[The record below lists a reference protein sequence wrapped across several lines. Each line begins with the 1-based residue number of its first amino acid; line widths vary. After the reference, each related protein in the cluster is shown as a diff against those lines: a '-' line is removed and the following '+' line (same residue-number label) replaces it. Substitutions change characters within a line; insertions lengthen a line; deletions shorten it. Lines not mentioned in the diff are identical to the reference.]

1 MEAQLMLE
9 RANILLQQNRIS
21 DAEAQIRKALEQEP
35 RNSHA
40 LAMLS
45 RCYLSTRQYERA
57 IDTIRDAISLAPN
70 EGFYFY
76 LLGFA
81 QYKINQNFAAIQT
94 LQKAIQLNPYAG
106 EYFGLLAFLFID
118 ERRFEEALSKANEGL
133 ALEADNITCLNARAT
148 ALNKLR
154 RTGDAIV
161 SMNAALAQDPENEV
175 THNTVGWNL
184 LERGRNNDAQ
194 NHFMEA
200 LRINPD
206 YSGAKAGLKESLKSK
221 LLLYKWL
228 LQYSFWVRNQSKT
241 VRVALPIGFYI
252 AFRTLIGL
260 TEGNEHTEA
269 IAWILGAI
277 YLLFVFT
284 SWTIGSIANFVLLFH
299 PLGKYSLSNTERW
312 GALNTVCALLAGVV
326 AIALSGFG
334 NGTSYETAII
344 PVGIICISLA
354 LPLGRIE
361 YPVTFK
367 NKTWKQKY
375 AVGLIAFAFISLI
388 VVTIAPS
395 IFLTLFF
402 IYIVAFV
409 IYNWSGAVSA

>member
-1 MEAQLMLE
+1 
-9 RANILLQQNRIS
+9 
-21 DAEAQIRKALEQEP
+21 
-35 RNSHA
+35 
-40 LAMLS
+40 
-45 RCYLSTRQYERA
+45 
-57 IDTIRDAISLAPN
+57 
-70 EGFYFY
+70 
-76 LLGFA
+76 
-81 QYKINQNFAAIQT
+81 
-94 LQKAIQLNPYAG
+94 
-106 EYFGLLAFLFID
+106 
-118 ERRFEEALSKANEGL
+118 
-133 ALEADNITCLNARAT
+133 
-148 ALNKLR
+148 
-154 RTGDAIV
+154 
-161 SMNAALAQDPENEV
+161 
-175 THNTVGWNL
+175 
-184 LERGRNNDAQ
+184 
-194 NHFMEA
+194 

-206 YSGAKAGLKESLKSK
+206 YSGAKSGLKESLKKK
-221 LLLYKWL
+221 LLLYKRL

-260 TEGNEHTEA
+260 TEGNEHTET

-312 GALNTVCALLAGVV
+312 GAINTVCALLAGVV